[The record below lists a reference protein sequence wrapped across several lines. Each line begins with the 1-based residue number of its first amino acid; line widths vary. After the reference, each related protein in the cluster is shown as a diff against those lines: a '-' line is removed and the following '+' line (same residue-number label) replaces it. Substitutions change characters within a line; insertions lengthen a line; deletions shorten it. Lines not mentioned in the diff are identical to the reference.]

1 MSTWTLETTAEDAA
15 FALRDQ
21 IRGKNV
27 VVTGVSPKGLGAE
40 TVRVLAPYAKTI
52 ILAGRSQA
60 KIDETIADVK
70 KGSPSANLKSV
81 ILDLASLDSVRKA
94 AADVNALGLPIHVIV
109 NNAGSPQPLTLTKTV
124 DGFETQI
131 GTNHLGHFLFNAL
144 VFPAVLQAAKE
155 DKDFAPRVVN
165 VSSGAHAFGGDINF
179 DDPWSQR
186 MESYNRSLAYAAS
199 KTANILYTRRLAK
212 VFKAHGVLS
221 FSLSPGLV
229 RSTTMGGA
237 SSDAEVQRYGLL
249 DAQGKP
255 TVPELW
261 KTLGTGTSTQ
271 VIAAFDPALKDK
283 SGAYL
288 IDGKDADEQLAPY
301 AKDAEKEEKL
311 WQLSEQAVG
320 QKFSA

>member
-1 MSTWTLETTAEDAA
+1 MSTWTLQTTAQGAA
-15 FALRDQ
+15 IALRDQ

-27 VVTGVSPKGLGAE
+27 IVTGVSQKSLGAE

-52 ILAGRSQA
+52 ILASRSQA
-60 KIDETIADVK
+60 KIDETIAEVK
-70 KGSPSANLKSV
+70 KETPSANLKSV

-94 AADVNALGLPIHVIV
+94 AADVNALGLPIHVII
-109 NNAGSPQPLTLTKTV
+109 NNAGSAQAVTLTKTV
-124 DGFETQI
+124 DGFESQI
-131 GTNHLGHFLFNAL
+131 GANHLGHFLFNAL
-144 VFPAVLQAAKE
+144 IFPAVLQAAK
-155 DKDFAPRVVN
+155 DKNFAPRIVS
-165 VSSGAHAFGGDINF
+165 VSSIAHAYGGEINL

-186 MESYNRSLAYAAS
+186 TETYNKSVAYAAS

-212 VFKAHGVLS
+212 VFKAHGVLA
-221 FSLSPGLV
+221 FTLSPGFV

-237 SSDAEVQRYGLL
+237 ASDAELQSFGML
-249 DAQGKP
+249 DAEGKP

-261 KTLGTGTSTQ
+261 KTLGTGTATQ

-283 SGAYL
+283 SGTYL
-288 IDGKDADEQLAPY
+288 IDGKDADDQLAPF
-301 AKDAEKEEKL
+301 AKDAEIEEKF